1 MGVDEL
7 VVAGFILI
15 LLGFSLLI
23 IGSLLKARGSAEVES
38 GGVIVIGP
46 IPIIFGSSDRAAV
59 IAAVLGLVIMI
70 LVFIMMI
77 YFRRVY
83 GV

>member
-7 VVAGFILI
+7 VVAGFIFI

-46 IPIIFGSSDRAAV
+46 IPIIFGSSGRAAV
-59 IAAVLGLVIMI
+59 LAAVLGLVIMI
-70 LVFIMMI
+70 LVFVMMI
-77 YFRRVY
+77 YFRRMY